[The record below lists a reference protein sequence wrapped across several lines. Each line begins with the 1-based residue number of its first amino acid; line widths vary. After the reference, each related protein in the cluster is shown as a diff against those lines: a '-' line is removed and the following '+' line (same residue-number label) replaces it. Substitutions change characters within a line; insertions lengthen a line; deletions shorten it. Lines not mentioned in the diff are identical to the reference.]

1 MKKMKDENS
10 KQRILEAATKLFAR
24 NGFNGI
30 SIREICKEA
39 DINICMIS
47 YYFGG
52 KKELYQAIIEDLIE
66 RQSAYAYSF
75 VDLNSDPSALSQQE
89 QIDML
94 KLVADKFVDFFYS
107 NISKDLIVI
116 LLKEQ
121 QSENFVVKSPAINY
135 FRKLIASIFHKNEN
149 DKEIIFKTL
158 FLISQINSPR
168 ILPAFSLRLL
178 GQDDFVQEDIKII
191 KENVKTYINAIL
203 KESEI
208 D

>member
-10 KQRILEAATKLFAR
+10 KKRILEAATKLFAR
-24 NGFNGI
+24 NGFNGV

-66 RQSAYAYSF
+66 RQSAYAESF
-75 VDLNSDPSALSQQE
+75 VDLNSDPSALTKKE

-121 QSENFVVKSPAINY
+121 QGENFVVKSPAINY